1 MTRPAALPSR
11 LEVGTLSGE
20 GQGSLPVKEVI
31 QNTEEV
37 QGFVS
42 NRSVEVGTES
52 QKVEDVVGLSQEVSS
67 IKKIM
72 GPSGPETGMSAT
84 EKGTDLIRGEKGDS
98 EEKEKE
104 EGWITPK
111 SGRSPGVK
119 TEELKYGEVSIL
131 SNPYSVLE
139 VDDEM
144 EREKQVEETIMVK
157 EVTKVG
163 DVNMENTLDLDTKE
177 DKTADLA
184 EKSETVVKDPDS
196 RAELIL
202 RPRGS
207 KTAHKKKP
215 NLSTQSVREPPR
227 DQNRKVT
234 HKKN

>member
-1 MTRPAALPSR
+1 MTPPAALPSR

-20 GQGSLPVKEVI
+20 GQGSLPVAVDS

-52 QKVEDVVGLSQEVSS
+52 QKVEDVVAQWENPFGYTRRQKLALALL
-67 IKKIM
+67 KRR
-72 GPSGPETGMSAT
+72 SGPDKRITTRIRFHRGMSAT

-111 SGRSPGVK
+111 SGRSPGEK

-202 RPRGS
+202 RP
-207 KTAHKKKP
+207 
-215 NLSTQSVREPPR
+215 
-227 DQNRKVT
+227 
-234 HKKN
+234 